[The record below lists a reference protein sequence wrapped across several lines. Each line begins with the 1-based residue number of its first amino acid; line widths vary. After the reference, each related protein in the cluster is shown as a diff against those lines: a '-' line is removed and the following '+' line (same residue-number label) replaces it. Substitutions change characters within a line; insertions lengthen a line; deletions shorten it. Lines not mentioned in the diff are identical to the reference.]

1 MKEIVKKPNQIFLG
15 YQPKKNNDEEEITQ
29 IKKEEKWGEDYYFKI
44 LNRERYIL
52 LYSPIEDESADI
64 LVTKIK
70 AMNYLDNKRKITIEI
85 NSPGGDISAG
95 FTIINAIE
103 QSEAPIHTICSGEAC
118 SMAALIFITAKKRKM
133 YHNSYI
139 MFHPLQEGQCDYLQ
153 YIKDRVKFLT
163 QLEKTMSGLC
173 KKYTKLTSL
182 DMHKMNAGELWLTAQ
197 EALQKKVCDEII

>member
-1 MKEIVKKPNQIFLG
+1 MIKPYRN
-15 YQPKKNNDEEEITQ
+15 KDEEEITQ

-52 LYSPIEDESADI
+52 LYSPIIDESADI
-64 LVTKIK
+64 IVTKIK
-70 AMNYLDNKRKITIEI
+70 AMNYLDNKKPITIEL

-103 QSEAPIHTICSGEAC
+103 QSKAPIITAVSGEVA
-118 SMAALIFITAKKRKM
+118 SMASLIFITGKKRKM
-133 YHNSYI
+133 YYNSYI

-163 QLEKTMSGLC
+163 QLENSMGRLC
-173 KKYTKLTSL
+173 KKYTNLTVL
-182 DMHKMNAGELWLTAQ
+182 DMHKMNAGELWLTAE
-197 EALQKKVCDEII
+197 EALRKNVCDEIIK